1 VDVDN
6 QQRADMEMDIR
17 ATLEK
22 GQFNVNYQPIV
33 SLEDGNILAAEALL
47 RWEHP
52 EKGMISPSLFIPIAE
67 EIGVIGQIGNYVLRT
82 ACAQTMAWRDEG
94 IHLSQI
100 GVNVST
106 AQVRDAGWLDSVS
119 AALSDTGLDARCLS
133 LEVTETDF
141 AAEYES
147 IGETLQRM
155 RQLGIGIAIDD
166 FGVGQ
171 SSLSRVKDF
180 PVTHL
185 KIDGSFVRDIEH
197 NKDDSALVR
206 SIVEMAHGQGIEV
219 TAEWVETE
227 SQMEILRSIGCD
239 YAQGYFVSPALC
251 AEAFG
256 DFVREWMFAQRKA
269 DAA

>member
-1 VDVDN
+1 
-6 QQRADMEMDIR
+6 MDIR
-17 ATLEK
+17 AALEK
-22 GQFNVNYQPIV
+22 GQFNVYYQPIV

-52 EKGMISPSLFIPIAE
+52 EKGMISPSLFLPIAE
-67 EIGVIGQIGNYVLRT
+67 EIGLIGQIGDYVLRA

-100 GVNVST
+100 AVNVST
-106 AQVRDAGWLDSVS
+106 RQVRDASWLDSVS
-119 AALSDTGLDARCLS
+119 AALSDTGLDAQCLS
-133 LEVTETDF
+133 LELTETDF
-141 AAEYES
+141 AADYES
-147 IGETLQRM
+147 MRETLQKVRE
-155 RQLGIGIAIDD
+155 LGIGLAIDD
-166 FGVGQ
+166 FGMGQ
-171 SSLSRVKDF
+171 SSLSRLKDF
-180 PVTHL
+180 PVIHL

-206 SIVEMAHGQGIEV
+206 SIVEMAHGQCIKV

-239 YAQGYFVSPALC
+239 FAQGYFISPALP

-256 DFVREWMFAQRKA
+256 DFIREWTFAQRE
-269 DAA
+269 AAA

>member
-1 VDVDN
+1 
-6 QQRADMEMDIR
+6 MEIR
-17 ATLEK
+17 AALEK
-22 GQFNVNYQPIV
+22 GQFSLCYQPIV
-33 SLEDGNILAAEALL
+33 SLAAGNIVAAEALL

-67 EIGVIGQIGNYVLRT
+67 DIGMIGQIGDYVLRA
-82 ACAQTMAWRDEG
+82 ACAQTKAWRDEG

-106 AQVRDAGWLDSVS
+106 RQIRDASWFDSVG
-119 AALSDTGLDARCLS
+119 AVLSETGIDARCLS

-141 AAEYES
+141 AADYGS
-147 IGETLQRM
+147 IKKTLRKVQE
-155 RQLGIGIAIDD
+155 LGIRTAIDD
-166 FGVGQ
+166 FGMGQ
-171 SSLSRVKDF
+171 SSLSRLRDF
-180 PVTHL
+180 PVSHL

-197 NKDDSALVR
+197 NKNDNALVR
-206 SIVEMAHGQGIEV
+206 SIVEMAHSQGIDV

-239 YAQGYFVSPALC
+239 FVQGYFISPALP

-256 DFVREWMFAQRKA
+256 DFFRLWTFGQTKA
-269 DAA
+269 VAA